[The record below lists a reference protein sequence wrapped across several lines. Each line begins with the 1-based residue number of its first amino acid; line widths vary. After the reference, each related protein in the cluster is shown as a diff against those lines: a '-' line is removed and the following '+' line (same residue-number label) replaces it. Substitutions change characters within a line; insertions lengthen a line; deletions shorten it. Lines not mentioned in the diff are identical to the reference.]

1 VLPGQ
6 ECVRTQVVAFERTAA
21 CVRCSG
27 ARTTANASPRCVRSC
42 VGAGFDRKCGRT
54 HITAHGARLKR
65 CTIGPARATRE
76 MRADWTCVRPEVPCV
91 RTQITARAGWAC
103 VRPLL
108 LRATVGAFE
117 RTKCVRTHLAGIS
130 FFTWCILPFASH
142 VLMQCPAQHKIL
154 KTLKIIRY

>member
-1 VLPGQ
+1 VKNKRIHEDLFIGWQ
-6 ECVRTQVVAFERTAA
+6 VTKVRSNAGTHQLFVVERKTHVRLQITAVAARADWA
-21 CVRCSG
+21 CVR
-27 ARTTANASPRCVRSC
+27 PQ
-42 VGAGFDRKCGRT
+42 
-54 HITAHGARLKR
+54 
-65 CTIGPARATRE
+65 
-76 MRADWTCVRPEVPCV
+76 VPCV

-108 LRATVGAFE
+108 LRATVSAFE

-130 FFTWCILPFASH
+130 FFTWCILPFVSH